1 MKKIIR
7 TTIILILAA
16 FVFNSAFTQNAAT
29 TIILLRH
36 AEKETTG
43 SDPSLSPA
51 GLERS
56 YKLQKTLPA
65 YQPDEF
71 YSTDY
76 KRTKQTLTPW
86 ANAAGK
92 QIEIYDADQ
101 LTTFAEKLKTIQGK
115 TIIVAGHSNTTPQLA
130 NLLIGKEK
138 YKQLDDHVYNKIWI
152 ITFKD
157 NAVTDK
163 VIEY

>member
-1 MKKIIR
+1 MLLR
-7 TTIILILAA
+7 LTIAAVLILINL
-16 FVFNSAFTQNAAT
+16 NSYTQTITT

-56 YKLQKTLPA
+56 YKLQKTLPG
-65 YQPDEF
+65 YQPDQF

-76 KRTKQTLTPW
+76 TRTKQTLTAW
-86 ANAAGK
+86 ANATGK

-101 LTTFAEKLKTIQGK
+101 LTAFAEKLKKMQGK
-115 TIIVAGHSNTTPQLA
+115 TVIVVGHSNTTPQLA
-130 NLLIGKEK
+130 NLLTGKEK
-138 YKQLDDHVYNKIWI
+138 YKQLDDNVYNKIWI
-152 ITFKD
+152 ITIH
-157 NAVTDK
+157 NNSITDE